1 MNIPSNLKYTKSDE
15 WVKAEGNIATIGIT
29 DYAQDQLSDIVFWES
44 VVDVDEELSAASNV
58 ASLESVKAAG
68 DVATPVA
75 GKIIELNTELDQ
87 TPEMVNSD
95 PYGAAWM
102 VKLEMSD
109 PSELDALLDAA
120 AYGKHCEDR
129 SE

>member
-95 PYGAAWM
+95 PYGTAWM
-102 VKLEMSD
+102 VKIEMSD
-109 PSELDALLDAA
+109 PAELDALLDGE
-120 AYGKHCEDR
+120 AYGKHCEER

>member
-1 MNIPSNLKYTKSDE
+1 MNVPSNLKYTKTDE
-15 WVKAEGNIATIGIT
+15 WIKVEGNIVTIGIT

-44 VVDVDEELSAASNV
+44 VVDVDEEIDAASVV

-68 DVATPVA
+68 DVSSPIS
-75 GKIIELNTELDQ
+75 GKVIELNNELDQ

-95 PYGAAWM
+95 PYGTAWM
-102 VKLEMSD
+102 VKIEMSD
-109 PSELDALLDAA
+109 PSELDAFLDAD
-120 AYGKHCEDR
+120 AYGKNCEER

>member
-1 MNIPSNLKYTKSDE
+1 MNIPSNLKYAKSDE
-15 WVKAEGNIATIGIT
+15 WIKVEGNIVTIGLT
-29 DYAQDQLSDIVFWES
+29 DCAQDQLSDIVFWES
-44 VVDVDEELSAASNV
+44 TVDIDEEIDAGSVV

-68 DVATPVA
+68 DVISPVS

-102 VKLEMSD
+102 VKIEMSN
-109 PSELDALLDAA
+109 PSDLDVLLDGD
-120 AYGKHCEDR
+120 AYGSHCEER

>member
-15 WVKAEGNIATIGIT
+15 WVRVEGSIATIGIT
-29 DYAQDQLSDIVFWES
+29 DFAQDQLSDIVFWES
-44 VVDVDEELSAASNV
+44 VVDIGDEIKPAALI

-68 DVATPVA
+68 DVSSPIS
-75 GKIIELNTELDQ
+75 GKVIELNNELDQ

-95 PYGAAWM
+95 PYGTAWM
-102 VKLEMSD
+102 VKIEMSD
-109 PSELDALLDAA
+109 PSELDAFLDAD
-120 AYGKHCEDR
+120 AYGKNCEER

>member
-1 MNIPSNLKYTKSDE
+1 MNIPSNLKYAKSDE
-15 WVKAEGNIATIGIT
+15 WIKVEGNIVTIGLT

-44 VVDVDEELSAASNV
+44 TVDIDEEIDAGSVV

-68 DVATPVA
+68 DVISPVS

-102 VKLEMSD
+102 VKIEMSN
-109 PSELDALLDAA
+109 PSDLDVLLDGD
-120 AYGKHCEDR
+120 AYGSHCEER

>member
-1 MNIPSNLKYTKSDE
+1 MNIPSNLKYAESDE
-15 WVKAEGNIATIGIT
+15 WIKVEGNIVTIGLT

-44 VVDVDEELSAASNV
+44 MVDVEEVIEAASVV

-68 DVATPVA
+68 DVISPVS
-75 GKIIELNTELDQ
+75 GKVIELNSELDQ

-95 PYGAAWM
+95 PYGTAWM
-102 VKLEMSD
+102 VKIEMSD
-109 PSELDALLDAA
+109 PAELDALLDGE
-120 AYGKHCEDR
+120 AYGKHCEER

>member
-15 WVKAEGNIATIGIT
+15 WVKVEGNIATIGIT

-44 VVDVDEELSAASNV
+44 IADVDEEVSAASTV

-68 DVATPVA
+68 DVATPFA

-102 VKLEMSD
+102 VKIEISD
-109 PSELDALLDAA
+109 RSELDALLDAET
-120 AYGKHCEDR
+120 YRTHCEER

>member
-1 MNIPSNLKYTKSDE
+1 MNVPSNLKYTKTDE
-15 WVKAEGNIATIGIT
+15 WIKVEGNIVTIGIT

-44 VVDVDEELSAASNV
+44 VVDVDEEIDAASVV

-68 DVATPVA
+68 DVSSPVA
-75 GKIIELNTELDQ
+75 GKIIKLNAELDQ

-102 VKLEMSD
+102 VKIEMSD
-109 PSELDALLDAA
+109 PSELDTLLDAG
-120 AYGKHCEDR
+120 AYGKHCEER

>member
-1 MNIPSNLKYTKSDE
+1 MNVPSNLKYAKTDE
-15 WVKAEGNIATIGIT
+15 WVKVEGNIATIGIT

-44 VVDVDEELSAASNV
+44 MADVDEEIDAASAV

-68 DVATPVA
+68 DVNTPVA
-75 GKIIELNTELDQ
+75 GKIIALNAELDQ

-102 VKLEMSD
+102 VKIEMSD
-109 PSELDALLDAA
+109 PSELDALLDAD
-120 AYGKHCEDR
+120 AYGKHCEER

>member
-1 MNIPSNLKYTKSDE
+1 MNIPSNLKYAESDE
-15 WVKAEGNIATIGIT
+15 WIKAEGNIVTIGLT

-44 VVDVDEELSAASNV
+44 MVDVEEVIEAASVV

-68 DVATPVA
+68 DVISPVS
-75 GKIIELNTELDQ
+75 GKIIELNSELDQ

-102 VKLEMSD
+102 VKVEMSD
-109 PSELDALLDAA
+109 PAELDALLDGE
-120 AYGKHCEDR
+120 AYGKHCEER